1 MLQVDASAGARRYF
15 IHYLNWNK
23 RYDEWVKRN
32 RLIENLSWAP
42 TRARRNSRVE
52 TKVREVV
59 RSPVEPYG
67 EEGRVS
73 EAGHV

>member
-1 MLQVDASAGARRYF
+1 MDPASPLRRYY

-32 RLIENLSWAP
+32 RIIENLSWAP

-52 TKVREVV
+52 TKVRAVCAS
-59 RSPVEPYG
+59 RP
-67 EEGRVS
+67 
-73 EAGHV
+73 